1 MSARFQKSALKG
13 LMVNRYKLLLYFLI
27 SFLLTVSCL
36 LPAVVNAYTHDTSL
50 IKWREYS
57 AQAFDE
63 AVKEKKPVFMI
74 ITAVWCYWCHV
85 YEEKTLETKEVADYI
100 NSNYIPIF
108 VDYDRR
114 KDIASKYPAG
124 GLPTTVIITAD
135 GEELVSVPG
144 FIEKEQ
150 LLSNLEKTLAYIKK
164 EFKPKEAEEAKDVYR
179 ERRNLTK
186 EDLQKYS
193 SHFERFVI
201 DKYDTLFGGF
211 GLREK
216 YIYGKAVD
224 HLLDIYEANKD
235 KNYLDMALKTLDNM
249 AGKTQKA
256 AKTKRPSFDE
266 LKKLR
271 EDVKQ
276 PDWIGKIAKLQ
287 TDDKIIGLF
296 EKVEGGFFRYA
307 TQRDWSVPHYEKMLE
322 DQADII
328 KAYLHAFKITKNP
341 FYKDVAKRSLEYV
354 IKSLYDEK
362 DSRFYGSQDADEV
375 YYHFTLEERKKAA
388 PPRTDKTSYTHTN
401 ANMAITF
408 LYAGDVLKDENYK
421 KIGIKTLDFFLN
433 NMLTDNGVLSF
444 YDPQKK
450 KGFLDGQLED
460 NAWLALAFM
469 EGYKATKEK
478 RLMEKADALI
488 TFSIKNL
495 YNEKEGGFIE
505 RKSTS
510 REFYREKELV
520 SFKRT
525 YSTNSI
531 MSFLLINA
539 HELTKNKEYIE
550 KAKEVMGLFYEDMNR
565 EFESVSFQRTARYL
579 LKNQK

>member
-1 MSARFQKSALKG
+1 MNKVKSQKSKVKSRGILFFIAVIAILFTVHYS
-13 LMVNRYKLLLYFLI
+13 LF
-27 SFLLTVSCL
+27 TVSH
-36 LPAVVNAYTHDTSL
+36 AYTHDTSL
-50 IKWREYS
+50 IKWRKYS

-63 AVKEKKPVFMI
+63 AQKENKPIFML

-100 NSNYIPIF
+100 NSNYIPVF

-124 GLPTTVIITAD
+124 GLPTTVILTPD
-135 GEELVSVPG
+135 GEEIVAVPG

-150 LLSNLEKTLAYIKK
+150 LLSNLQKTLAYIKK

-186 EDLQKYS
+186 EDLKKYS
-193 SHFERFVI
+193 DHFERFII
-201 DKYDTLFGGF
+201 DRYDTLFGGF

-216 YIYGKAVD
+216 YIYGKTVD
-224 HLLDIYEANKD
+224 HLLDIYEASKD
-235 KNYLDMALKTLDNM
+235 KKYLDMALKTLDNM
-249 AGKTQKA
+249 AGRTQKA

-287 TDDKIIGLF
+287 TDDKLVGLF
-296 EKVEGGFFRYA
+296 DKVEGGFFRYA
-307 TQRDWSVPHYEKMLE
+307 TQRDWSVPHYEKMLD

-328 KAYLHAFKITKNP
+328 KSYLHAFKITKDP
-341 FYKDVAKRSLEYV
+341 FYKDAAKRSLEYV

-388 PPRTDKTSYTHTN
+388 LPRTDKTSYTHTN
-401 ANMAITF
+401 ANMIITF
-408 LYAGDVLKDENYK
+408 LYAGDVLNDENYK

-433 NMLTDNGVLSF
+433 NMMADNGVLSF

-469 EGYKATKEK
+469 EGYKVTKEK

-488 TFSIKNL
+488 AFSLKSL

-520 SFKRT
+520 SFRRT
-525 YSTNSI
+525 YNTNSI

-539 HELTKNKEYIE
+539 HELTKNKEYLE
-550 KAKEVMGLFYEDMNR
+550 KAREGFGLFYEDMNR
-565 EFESVSFQRTARYL
+565 EFDSVSFQRAARYL